1 LKKFIKRHQHI
12 YLTICADVF
21 SSAFAPGVSAPQ
33 PFGLHPEVVLKLV
46 KHVIQSG
53 KVVSADIAEV
63 SPRFD
68 EDNQTAKL
76 AAITIYAIINT
87 IIGRFNYI

>member
-1 LKKFIKRHQHI
+1 
-12 YLTICADVF
+12 
-21 SSAFAPGVSAPQ
+21 VSAPQ
-33 PFGLHPEVVLKLV
+33 PFGLHPEIVLKLV

-53 KVVSADIAEV
+53 KVVSVDIAEV

-76 AAITIYAIINT
+76 AAVTIYAIINT
-87 IIGRFNYI
+87 MIGRFSYV